1 MIEVGSEEAQRL
13 LAVVSYR
20 AVGKRQKGPVEAM
33 GVDAGATVAGHKHPR
48 AVGGGAPYD
57 NALRLYAVV
66 TGWASNRARDT
77 GLLCSIDDGEEAVEL
92 DIVHGRALTP
102 YAHHPQRLSVGVEFD
117 PGGAPSPY
125 RGGGA
130 AAHHQ
135 VWVEVAKLVVE
146 QLRLRGSHF
155 DVRTEHQ
162 DDVRY
167 NLAVI
172 AKLVDY
178 QDMKRLHAQ
187 DYSLDAEVL
196 PHANRLT
203 LTNLL

>member
-1 MIEVGSEEAQRL
+1 MWTRAQL
-13 LAVVSYR
+13 VAV
-20 AVGKRQKGPVEAM
+20 
-33 GVDAGATVAGHKHPR
+33 HKHPR
-48 AVGGGAPYD
+48 AVGGGAPYH
-57 NALRLYAVV
+57 NAVRLYAVV

-77 GLLCSIDDGEEAVEL
+77 GLLCSIDDGEEVIEL
-92 DIVHGRALTP
+92 DTVHGRALTP

-117 PGGAPSPY
+117 PGGASRPY

-130 AAHHQ
+130 ATHNQ

-146 QLRLRGSHF
+146 QLRLRGSHYV
-155 DVRTEHQ
+155 VRTEHQ
-162 DDVRY
+162 DDVCY

-178 QDMKRLHAQ
+178 QDMERLHAH
-187 DYSLDAEVL
+187 DHSLDAEVL

-203 LTNLL
+203 LTDLL